1 MEVEPQA
8 QQPTDRPLMRDYW
21 SRYRKRT
28 YIIITSV
35 QCAFMLLFFG
45 ALELLGVTHLGL
57 PSFFAVTFISAALL
71 NAITIT
77 LIHTLGRPFRDL
89 VQAIV
94 LIAGEPSAAAPPNPN
109 HAQYDKDGFREILQ
123 TVYELAA
130 RNTTPTSAAPISAN
144 TTIAEGLDDSTTGV
158 VILDQDRNIVYSNK
172 HAPVRINTRSK
183 MVLDLI
189 FPEDDT
195 LDAWLEK
202 AEKAKLTSEHQ
213 WSRIAN
219 KLPGEK
225 GRRIFDVAASYHN
238 GSNAATVLT
247 LFDRTSGYMPE
258 EDEFDFISFAA
269 HELRGPITVIRGYL
283 DVLQDELQ
291 PLLQRDQ
298 AELMERLV
306 VASNRLTSYIN
317 NILNASQYDR
327 RHLKLH
333 LNEENLRGIYDA
345 IADDM
350 QLRASTQN
358 RLLVTDVPD
367 NLPTV
372 AADSNAIGEVL
383 GNLIDN
389 AIKYSNE
396 GGLVHVVARPIPG
409 FVEVSVIDRGIGM
422 PMSVLPNLFHK
433 FYRSHRSRE
442 TVAGTGIGL
451 YISRAIVSSHGG
463 TITARS
469 TENEGSTFSF
479 TLPIYD
485 TVAEKLKS
493 SNNSN
498 VSLIEH
504 GSGWIRNHSMYKG

>member
-1 MEVEPQA
+1 VEVEPQ
-8 QQPTDRPLMRDYW
+8 QPTPPINKPLMRDYW
-21 SRYRKRT
+21 PRYRKRT
-28 YIIITSV
+28 YIIITGV
-35 QCAFMLLFFG
+35 QCAFMLLLFG
-45 ALELLGVTHLGL
+45 LLELTGITHIGWV
-57 PSFFAVTFISAALL
+57 SFFIASFVSAGIL
-71 NAITIT
+71 NGITIT
-77 LIHTLGRPFRDL
+77 LIHILGRPFRDL

-94 LIAGEPSAAAPPNPN
+94 LVAGEPSAQAPPNPN
-109 HAQYDKDGFREILQ
+109 YAQYDKDGFREILQ

-130 RNTTPTSAAPISAN
+130 HDTTPTAAPIATSDTLA
-144 TTIAEGLDDSTTGV
+144 TGLDNTTTGV
-158 VILDQDRNIVYSNK
+158 VILDQNRNIVYSNK
-172 HAPVRINTRSK
+172 HAPVRINTESK

-195 LDAWLEK
+195 LDAWLTR
-202 AEKAKLTSEHQ
+202 AEKSNLISEHQ
-213 WSRIAN
+213 WTRIAN

-225 GRRIFDVAASYHN
+225 GRRIFDIAASYHN

-283 DVLQDELQ
+283 DVLQDELK
-291 PLLQRDQ
+291 PVLQRDQ
-298 AELMERLV
+298 TELMGRLV

-333 LNEENLRGIYDA
+333 LNEENLRSIYDA

-350 QLRASTQN
+350 QLRATAQN
-358 RLLVTDVPD
+358 RLLVTDIPA